1 MVLTTSTGNI
11 PRTEI
16 ACRASVVVSL
26 VGMQSIPSVSFLKTK
41 RPKQTYVRPTL
52 TSTSVGQWGK

>member
-26 VGMQSIPSVSFLKTK
+26 VGMQSIPSVSFVSRK
-41 RPKQTYVRPTL
+41 RFR
-52 TSTSVGQWGK
+52 VG